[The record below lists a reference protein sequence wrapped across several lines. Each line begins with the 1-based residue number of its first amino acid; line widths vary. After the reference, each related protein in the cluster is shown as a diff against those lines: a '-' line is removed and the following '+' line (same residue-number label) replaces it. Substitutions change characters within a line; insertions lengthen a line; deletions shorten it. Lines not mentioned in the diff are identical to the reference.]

1 MKGLKEIKI
10 ETDTEAIF
18 VFENCEMY
26 CDYVAD
32 WEERE
37 WSEAHTDPWGYEN
50 FYSKEIKRVDIEK
63 FDINGTDVKWYL
75 KKHQQ
80 FEKMLF
86 EELEKQNV
94 L

>member
-1 MKGLKEIKI
+1 MKGFKEIKI
-10 ETDTEAIF
+10 ETETEAKFI
-18 VFENCEMY
+18 FENSEMY
-26 CDYVAD
+26 CDYVAKWD
-32 WEERE
+32 ERS

-50 FYSKEIKRVDIEK
+50 FSTKELVSLEIIK
-63 FDINGTDVKWYL
+63 FDINGSDVKWYE
-75 KKHQQ
+75 KKHKQ